1 MTATITLISAA
12 PGDIVPGHELADP
25 TCPDIP
31 GLLDR
36 GDVTNWLNAVGY
48 GPDDADE
55 LVYLVTDPDETIPS
69 GYPTLTVRI

>member
-1 MTATITLISAA
+1 MQITLISAA
-12 PGDIVPGHELADP
+12 PGDIVPGVELAEP

-31 GLLDR
+31 GLLER
-36 GDVTNWLNAVGY
+36 RDVTDWMAAVGY
-48 GPDDADE
+48 SPDNEDE